1 MTRVVRAG
9 RQYFILFLKTTKN
22 MTTRFKPIKSKMLF
36 AHLDYWSLS
45 LIDITAFLF
54 HPLHWTEKVKSFTSL
69 RFVLQPKQMR
79 SSFLT
84 NIPWFNF
91 SCLQPPTIRQTKLG
105 GVFTVRLIIDR
116 SDPMSLLI

>member
-1 MTRVVRAG
+1 
-9 RQYFILFLKTTKN
+9 
-22 MTTRFKPIKSKMLF
+22 MLF

-45 LIDITAFLF
+45 LIDKTAFLF
-54 HPLHWTEKVKSFTSL
+54 HPLHWIEKVRSFTSL
-69 RFVLQPKQMR
+69 CFVLQPKQMR

-91 SCLQPPTIRQTKLG
+91 SCLQPPTLGQKKLG